1 MADLPNAASA
11 PQAPLLIDSREAARR
26 LCMSPRRLGQLVA
39 SGQIVSVKLGHLRR
53 FRPSDLATFVNRLA
67 DKVGGS

>member
-1 MADLPNAASA
+1 
-11 PQAPLLIDSREAARR
+11 
-26 LCMSPRRLGQLVA
+26 MSPRRLGQLVA